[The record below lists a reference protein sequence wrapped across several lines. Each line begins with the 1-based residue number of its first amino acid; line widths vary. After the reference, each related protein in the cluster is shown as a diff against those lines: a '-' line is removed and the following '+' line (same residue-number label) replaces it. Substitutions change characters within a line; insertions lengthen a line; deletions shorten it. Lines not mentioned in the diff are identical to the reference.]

1 MIRLFVALQIPDEIR
16 TKIIELRKQILLE
29 GKNLR
34 WEPKEKIHLTLK
46 FIGDVEKQKIEV
58 IKSIISFVENY
69 KKFGLSLT
77 KFGLFFN
84 RHVPKILWM
93 GLSEN
98 ENLMTLVNELNLKL
112 KDIDIP
118 AENRKFKSHLTL
130 LRIKNNFPES
140 LIDKFENFNIPETS
154 FICDTISLMESRLY
168 PSGSEYSTIK
178 NYELK

>member
-1 MIRLFVALQIPDEIR
+1 MIRLFVALHIPDEIR
-16 TKIIELRKQILLE
+16 TKIIDIRKQILPE

-34 WEPKEKIHLTLK
+34 WEPKEKIHITLK
-46 FIGDVEKQKIEV
+46 FIGDVENKKV
-58 IKSIISFVENY
+58 DDIKSVISFAENY
-69 KKFGLSLT
+69 KKIELSLT

-84 RHVPKILWM
+84 RHIPKILWV

-98 ENLMTLVNELNLKL
+98 ENLINLVNELNLKL
-112 KDIDIP
+112 KGIDIP
-118 AENRKFKSHLTL
+118 VESRKFKSHLTL

-154 FICDTISLMESRLY
+154 FVCDTISLMESRLY
-168 PSGSEYSTIK
+168 PTGSEYSTIK